1 MLLVEDEEP
10 VARVVQRVLTQDGH
24 RVLVGRDGEEALHYL
39 RQAQQRGVPFDL
51 VISDIRMPNMGGAR
65 LYREVQRDFA
75 RLADRMLFITGD
87 SIGSGTHQ
95 FLAEN
100 TLPYLMKP
108 FGLAELRNAI
118 DTLLE

>member
-1 MLLVEDEEP
+1 
-10 VARVVQRVLTQDGH
+10 
-24 RVLVGRDGEEALHYL
+24 VLVGRDGEEALHYV

-65 LYREVQRDFA
+65 LYEEIVRGFP

-95 FLAEN
+95 FLADN
-100 TLPYLMKP
+100 NLPYLMKP
-108 FGLAELRNAI
+108 FSLGELRDAI
-118 DTLLE
+118 DSLMQ